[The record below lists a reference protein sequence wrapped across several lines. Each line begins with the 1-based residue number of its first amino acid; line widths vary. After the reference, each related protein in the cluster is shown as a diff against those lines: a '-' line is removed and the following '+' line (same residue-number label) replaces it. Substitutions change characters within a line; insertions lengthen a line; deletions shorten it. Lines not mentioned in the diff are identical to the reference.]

1 MLGTVKTL
9 MLTQDAS
16 DWTRI
21 PYLSLR
27 REDNSLRIGG
37 ALSWEIAPPYLGWRE
52 PFVGWRFTGATL
64 SFQADPLGIY
74 PLFYCCANGRLSVS
88 PSLQRVVSEC
98 GATEL
103 DYEALSVF
111 LRLGYYVGSD
121 TPFKDVKQL
130 DPETRGRFEHGTL
143 TLSSRQPVPALFDGS
158 RSAAICAYRDL
169 FRQAMAR
176 VLDAAGDFV
185 LPLSGGRDSRHI
197 LLEAVHLGCPPR
209 RCVTGGKAASA
220 LPFEDIR
227 VASLLTT
234 RLGIRHRIVSP
245 SLGRLEDLAANFHQ
259 TNFCADEHQWFR
271 PVASVLLEEGATV
284 LDGLGGDVL
293 SAGLFQTR
301 KQHDLFEKDVP
312 RLARALLGGG
322 VKARLKARLL
332 AHALG
337 PDLRRLSSPEVARD
351 RLTRELL
358 RHREAVNPLQSFY
371 FSNRTRRE
379 MALAPCAILRP
390 LKTLCPYLDRDLF
403 QFLCGL
409 PPAFV
414 LGQKFHDDTI
424 ATAFP
429 AMGDIPFESKGG
441 RSAKPLPGWHAL
453 RADMIDYFRSSAGTK
468 SVDPRAARQ
477 LAGLMAHLE
486 GPAGFHL
493 QPILEKLVYL
503 TELDRLPRESPTKV
517 TEPRRVLRVPV
528 AA

>member
-1 MLGTVKTL
+1 
-9 MLTQDAS
+9 MLTQAAS

-27 REDNSLRIGG
+27 REGNSLRIAG
-37 ALSWEIAPPYLGWRE
+37 ALTWETTPPYLGWRE

-74 PLFYCCANGRLSVS
+74 PLFYCCTNGRLSIS

-130 DPETRGRFEHGTL
+130 DPGASGRIENGTL
-143 TLSSRQPVPALFDGS
+143 TLSSRQLVPVLFDGS

-197 LLEAVHLGCPPR
+197 LLEAAHLGSPPR
-209 RCVTGGKAASA
+209 LSVTGGKAASA

-227 VASLLTT
+227 VASLLTS
-234 RLGIRHRIVSP
+234 RLGIRHRTVP
-245 SLGRLEDLAANFHQ
+245 PGLGRLEDLVANFHL
-259 TNFCADEHQWFR
+259 TNFCAGESQWFR
-271 PVASVLLEEGATV
+271 PIASVLLEEQSTV
-284 LDGLGGDVL
+284 LDGLGGDML

-301 KQHDLFEKDVP
+301 KHHALFKKDIP
-312 RLARALLGGG
+312 RLARALLGDG
-322 VKARLKARLL
+322 VKAKIKARLL
-332 AHALG
+332 THALG
-337 PDLRRLSSPEVARD
+337 PDLGRLSSLEVARA
-351 RLTRELL
+351 RLTRELV
-358 RHREAVNPLQSFY
+358 RHREAINPLQSFY
-371 FSNRTRRE
+371 FFNRTRRG
-379 MALAPCAILRP
+379 MALAPCAILWP
-390 LKTLCPYLDRDLF
+390 LRVVCPYLDRDLF

-414 LGQKFHDDTI
+414 LGRRFHDDTI
-424 ATAFP
+424 STAFP
-429 AMGDIPFESKGG
+429 AMQDIPFERKGG
-441 RSAKPLPGWHAL
+441 RGPKALPGWPAL
-453 RADMIDYFRSSAGTK
+453 RADMAGYFGSAAGIE
-468 SVDPRAARQ
+468 SVDPQAARQ
-477 LAGLMAHLE
+477 LAGWMARLE
-486 GPAGFHL
+486 GPAGYHL

-503 TELDRLPRESPTKV
+503 MELERMPREGPSKV
-517 TEPRRVLRVPV
+517 TEPRRVPQVPV

>member
-1 MLGTVKTL
+1 
-9 MLTQDAS
+9 MLTQATS
-16 DWTRI
+16 DWTRL

-27 REDNSLRIGG
+27 REGNSLRIAG
-37 ALSWEIAPPYLGWRE
+37 ALCWKTAAPYLGWRD
-52 PFVGWRFTGATL
+52 PFIGWKFTGATL

-74 PLFYCCANGRLSVS
+74 PLFYCCTKGRLCIS

-103 DYEALSVF
+103 DHEALSVF

-130 DPETRGRFEHGTL
+130 DPETSGRFENGTL
-143 TLSSRQPVPALFDGS
+143 TLSSRQPIPALFDGS

-176 VLDAAGDFV
+176 VIDAAGDFV

-197 LLEAVHLGCPPR
+197 LLEAAHLGRPPR
-209 RCVTGGKAASA
+209 LCVTGGKAASPR
-220 LPFEDIR
+220 PFEDIR
-227 VASLLTT
+227 VASLLT
-234 RLGIRHRIVSP
+234 RKLGIRHRIVP
-245 SLGRLEDLAANFHQ
+245 PGLGRLDDLAANFQ
-259 TNFCADEHQWFR
+259 ETNFCTDEHQWFR

-284 LDGLGGDVL
+284 LDGLGGDML
-293 SAGLFQTR
+293 SGGLFQTR
-301 KQHDLFEKDVP
+301 EQCDLFEKDIP
-312 RLARALLGGG
+312 HLATILLGGG
-322 VKARLKARLL
+322 LRAKIKARLL
-332 AHALG
+332 RHALSQ
-337 PDLRRLSSPEVARD
+337 DLRRLSSPEVARA

-371 FSNRTRRE
+371 FFNRTRRE

-390 LKTLCPYLDRDLF
+390 LRTLCPYLDRDLF

-409 PPAFV
+409 PAAFV
-414 LGQKFHDDTI
+414 LGHKFHDDTI

-429 AMGDIPFESKGG
+429 AMQDVPFESKGG
-441 RSAKPLPGWHAL
+441 RGPKPLPGWRAL
-453 RADMIDYFRSSAGTK
+453 RADMIDYFRSAAGME
-468 SVDPRAARQ
+468 SVEPRAARQ
-477 LAGLMAHLE
+477 LAGWMARLE

-503 TELDRLPRESPTKV
+503 TELERMPGEGSPKV
-517 TEPRRVLRVPV
+517 TEPQRVLRVPV